1 MQPWLFFAAR
11 GGGSRAQ
18 SAVGRGKNMERPTTG
33 FPKTWLSIHFAN
45 MLDGTLVS
53 ADSFLDWKQF
63 PKAM

>member
-1 MQPWLFFAAR
+1 
-11 GGGSRAQ
+11 
-18 SAVGRGKNMERPTTG
+18 MERPTTG

-53 ADSFLDWKQF
+53 AGSFLDWKQF